1 MHRPSTLIARWL
13 MLLISLWAICAAR
26 AADPAAPAAPRTGT
40 VKHVSGT
47 VTVQPGAQ
55 PAVRALVL
63 GQVVEVG
70 DVVRTAADGF
80 AAITLA
86 DDTALTVGPN
96 SELVI
101 TEFAFDATRQEGG
114 LLVSLWRGTLAVIS
128 GLIAKKS
135 PDAMKVQTRTVV
147 LGVRGT
153 EFIVDAGEG
162 RR

>member
-1 MHRPSTLIARWL
+1 MDGPSTLIARWL
-13 MLLISLWAICAAR
+13 VPLICLAGIGTAHAAE
-26 AADPAAPAAPRTGT
+26 PAAPPASRAGI
-40 VKHVSGT
+40 VKHVKGT
-47 VTVQPGAQ
+47 VTVQHGAQ
-55 PAVRALVL
+55 PTVQALAL
-63 GQVVEVG
+63 GQPVEVG
-70 DVVRTAADGF
+70 DVIRTAADGT

-101 TEFAFDATRQEGG
+101 TEFAFDITRQEGG

-135 PDAMKVQTRTVV
+135 PGQMKVQTHTVV

-153 EFIVDAGEG
+153 AFIVDAGEG
-162 RR
+162 TQ